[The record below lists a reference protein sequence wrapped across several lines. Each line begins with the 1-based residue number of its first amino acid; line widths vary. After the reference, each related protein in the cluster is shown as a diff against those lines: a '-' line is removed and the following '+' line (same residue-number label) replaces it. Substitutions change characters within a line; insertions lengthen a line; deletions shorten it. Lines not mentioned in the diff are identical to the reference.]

1 MPALTA
7 KIVFTGLAIFVGI
20 DKPNETA
27 VVFPNAPH
35 HDVYLAVDDQ
45 HIFEQ
50 IKGEDHR
57 KPKKIPDPVSGRD
70 YFYIR
75 LDNVALDMF
84 GDMPSSLDIE
94 PDTVTGSK
102 TEPDSAADLASMHW
116 VPHLKKVWP
125 TIFGNVHDSHPDLL
139 SNRPRPA
146 IVRSR
151 FSLSGGRVEV
161 THVDDGIWLFEPGVM
176 MNAQLKQAIA
186 QEVTQTVT
194 LIGSELIFT
203 TKDLQTGQ
211 GQSVYRIG
219 LKSTS
224 KRTDIQILL
233 ANIPLTDLL
242 PGPRPCVN
250 PSMACHDP
258 NDPDPCNCV
267 DAHFHSYYGVYPN
280 PPSLSKQPI
289 PHRAGFRNNK
299 LLVQAHRVGGGN
311 CGPTQYP

>member
-7 KIVFTGLAIFVGI
+7 KIVFSGIAIFVGI

-27 VVFPNAPH
+27 VVFPNAHH

-50 IKGEDHR
+50 INGPQPQ
-57 KPKKIPDPVSGRD
+57 KPKKIQDPVSGRD
-70 YFYIR
+70 FFYIR
-75 LDNVALDMF
+75 LDGVALDMS
-84 GDMPSSLDIE
+84 GDKPSPLDIA
-94 PDTVTGSK
+94 PNTVAGST

-116 VPHLKKVWP
+116 VPHLRDVWP
-125 TIFGNVHDSHPDLL
+125 TIFGNVHDSHSDLL
-139 SNRPRPA
+139 SNRPRPV

-151 FSLSGGRVEV
+151 FPLTGGRVEV
-161 THVDDGIWLFEPGVM
+161 THVDDGIWQFQPGVM
-176 MNAQLKQAIA
+176 MNAQLEQAIA

-194 LIGSELIFT
+194 LVGSELIFT
-203 TKDLQTGQ
+203 TEDLQTGQ

-224 KRTDIQILL
+224 KRTNIQILL
-233 ANIPLTDLL
+233 ANVPLADLL
-242 PGPRPCVN
+242 PGPRLCVN

-267 DAHFHSYYGVYPN
+267 DEHFHGYYGVYPN

-289 PHRAGFRNNK
+289 PHRTGFLNPDFV
-299 LLVQAHRVGGGN
+299 VQAHRVGGGN